1 MRHPI
6 SHPSQSLIESRR
18 FDKDKKLSGIIY
30 LHRITDTR
38 MGGVSLRNLRM
49 FRKLC
54 GDEALKNVVVVT
66 SRWDDL
72 QEKDRDAM
80 GKREKELMETPG
92 KFFEPLIAAG
102 GRFLRHDNT
111 ARSARRIMEAFLKNE
126 PLPLQIQVEMR
137 NGKTLEETAAG
148 SELAA
153 EMEKLMDKHSS
164 EMKNLKE
171 EMAEAIEAKDVALKE
186 LEAERTKMQQEMK
199 KWEEQ
204 KKALADGLTAAR
216 EEAKKRQEEADRK
229 MREQSAEF
237 DRRVKETEER
247 AKEERKK
254 LKADMDKMSSERAAA
269 DKKLEVLENAQK
281 TAASRS
287 QSEQA
292 RIQSLVDEA
301 RKEKEATDRK
311 HRDLLRSMRA
321 QVSVFLAL

>member
-1 MRHPI
+1 
-6 SHPSQSLIESRR
+6 
-18 FDKDKKLSGIIY
+18 
-30 LHRITDTR
+30 
-38 MGGVSLRNLRM
+38 M

-66 SRWDDL
+66 SRWDDV
-72 QEKDRDAM
+72 QEKDREAM

-126 PLPLQIQVEMR
+126 PIPLQIQVEMR

-153 EMEKLMDKHSS
+153 EMKKLMDKHSS

-171 EMAEAIEAKDVALKE
+171 EMAEAIAAKDEALKKE

-229 MREQSAEF
+229 MREQSVEF
-237 DRRVKETEER
+237 DRKVKETEER

-254 LKADMDKMSSERAAA
+254 LKADMDKMASERGAA

-287 QSEQA
+287 QAEQA

-301 RKEKEATDRK
+301 RKEKDATDRK